1 MYQNGGQ
8 PAPQT
13 PMGDGVRAQNPG
25 VYGNAVAKG
34 MDGYQQNR
42 PGDPGPGG
50 MYGPQ
55 GAQAQQPQAPPIG
68 GNLELNLKNP
78 MASPA
83 SSPLIPAI
91 GQTPM
96 SLVQGPTLSPM
107 AAAAPQAQQAVP
119 TSMFSNSQTG
129 MITPMSTAGMPQQ
142 GASQSQSP
150 QRPASKMV
158 S

>member
-8 PAPQT
+8 SAPQT
-13 PMGDGVRAQNPG
+13 PMGDGVRAQSPG
-25 VYGNAVAKG
+25 VYGNMVAKG
-34 MDGYQQNR
+34 MDGYQQRNT
-42 PGDPGPGG
+42 GNPGPGG

-55 GAQAQQPQAPPIG
+55 AQAQQPQAPPIG

-83 SSPLIPAI
+83 ASPLIPTI

-96 SLVQGPTLSPM
+96 SLIQGPVQSPM
-107 AAAAPQAQQAVP
+107 AAAAAQSQQASAAP
-119 TSMFSNSQTG
+119 MFSNSQTG
-129 MITPMSTAGMPQQ
+129 LITPMSTAGMPQQ
-142 GASQSQSP
+142 GAMQSQP
-150 QRPASKMV
+150 QQRPASRMV